1 MATAATNKEVQRV
14 EKLKLKRGYGS
25 MTELQVLTEERNN
38 LLLKIKEIE
47 TSCEGIDNEDNAKR
61 LQELNA
67 AKAQFAAQ
75 EVNLQEQLNAVKAKI
90 AAISTEMAAL
100 SVTVTEKFLAAIK
113 KQRWY
118 FFKNV
123 PEILFDRETG
133 LLWANLD
140 YFPGCKYGS
149 TDNVKNDVRK
159 FKVGNI
165 TDWVIPKFDDFKMM
179 IQDKTFPYQEGTN
192 YRIKHKRY
200 GCCDDIYGI
209 DLDCLSSCGI
219 SQYNINTY
227 GLCVIP
233 CSNYLVK
240 NTDFRNNLKLNNY
253 AYTEKER
260 LQFILNLFLQN
271 DLLPIFND
279 QEVMQLY
286 KKVYVEKPA
295 LMNELNELQLKIED
309 LQKVTLLSSEFD
321 YTALL
326 AKYDVKAINK
336 SVIKYYQAVQQWTCE
351 LIDKLDA
358 YEERKEA
365 VIRDFN
371 LIGLKLSKKYEK
383 NSKLTDEENVLLA
396 ERQRY
401 LSNKLSLG
409 MHNIKSKILA
419 VKKQADDLEQR
430 IDEIDDGENSIH
442 ELALL
447 EKEERA
453 SFEFLAENTGK
464 IIKNALLKIEY
475 FENNRQLVMNIV
487 DIWEKWSE
495 DYRVFKTTYFE
506 DLKSACEEDS
516 IEEKNWVKWYQDWQN
531 IRFKI
536 EQKVQPV
543 LERSLKEPMP
553 TITETEVS
561 VPDLLIKAL
570 DEYKERVDKFFRD
583 ERMGIYQKLFFQTGG
598 DLQEKFESESELYK
612 CTTAFQNDL
621 QNIIFNCAK
630 AEDRIFILRWANSLL
645 DIQIDEILDFV
656 ADKDLQKISRDI
668 LNEFAAL
675 KQKNF
680 DTYLNDAKAYG
691 EEKSRREKEYNSL
704 IFKMRK
710 DLMKQIKSLRKTML
724 NDRDG
729 IGGE

>member
-1 MATAATNKEVQRV
+1 
-14 EKLKLKRGYGS
+14 
-25 MTELQVLTEERNN
+25 MTELQVLTEQRDD

-47 TSCEGIDNEDNAKR
+47 TSCEGIENEDNANR

-67 AKAQFAAQ
+67 AKAQLAAQ
-75 EVNLQEQLNAVKAKI
+75 ENNMQSQLSAIQAQI
-90 AAISTEMAAL
+90 AAVSTEITEL
-100 SVTVTEKFLAAIK
+100 SVTATEKILEAIK
-113 KQRWY
+113 NQRWF

-123 PEILFDRETG
+123 PEIILDRDTG
-133 LLWANLD
+133 LLWANLE
-140 YFPGCKYGS
+140 YFPWCAANRGNYN
-149 TDNVKNDVRK
+149 TDGAKRAVSK

-165 TDWVIPKFDDFKMM
+165 DDWKIPTFDDFRTM
-179 IQDKTFPYQEGTN
+179 ISDKTFPYHIG
-192 YRIKHKRY
+192 YDKYYIKGGVYWHCDMTGY
-200 GCCDDIYGI
+200 GGVGI
-209 DLDCLSSCGI
+209 DLD
-219 SQYNINTY
+219 
-227 GLCVIP
+227 GLYRSDYFAYYVIP
-233 CSNYLVK
+233 CSDYLVK
-240 NTDFRNNLKLNNY
+240 NTDFRNNLWLNNS

-326 AKYDVKAINK
+326 AKYDVKAIHK

-351 LIDKLDA
+351 LINKLDD
-358 YEERKEA
+358 YEEQKEA

-383 NSKLTDEENVLLA
+383 NSKLTDEENTLLA

-409 MHNIKSKILA
+409 MNNIKSKILA
-419 VKKQADDLEQR
+419 VKKQADDLEMR
-430 IDEIDDGENSIH
+430 IDEIDNSPNSMH
-442 ELALL
+442 ELALV
-447 EKEERA
+447 EKEERV

-475 FENNRQLVMNIV
+475 FEDNREFVKNVV
-487 DIWEKWSE
+487 DIWENWSE
-495 DYRVFKTTYFE
+495 DYRVFKTTYLE
-506 DLKSACEEDS
+506 DLKTSCEEDG
-516 IEEKNWVKWYQDWQN
+516 IEEDVWSKWYQDWQSV
-531 IRFKI
+531 RFKI
-536 EQKVQPV
+536 EQKLQPV
-543 LERSLKEPMP
+543 IERGLKGSVPV
-553 TITETEVS
+553 INETEVS
-561 VPDLLIKAL
+561 VPELLIKYL
-570 DEYKERVDKFFRD
+570 GEYKERIDKFFLE
-583 ERMGIYQKLFFQTGG
+583 ERKGIYQKFVFQAGG

-612 CTTAFQNDL
+612 YTTALQNDL
-621 QNIIFNCAK
+621 QNVIFNCAK
-630 AEDRIFILRWANSLL
+630 AEDRVFILKWANSLL

-668 LNEFAAL
+668 LTEFAAL
-675 KQKNF
+675 KQKNY
-680 DTYLNDAKAYG
+680 DIYLSDAKAYG
-691 EEKSRREKEYNSL
+691 EEKLRREKEYNSL

-710 DLMKQIKSLRKTML
+710 DLMKQ
-724 NDRDG
+724 
-729 IGGE
+729 

>member
-1 MATAATNKEVQRV
+1 
-14 EKLKLKRGYGS
+14 
-25 MTELQVLTEERNN
+25 MTELQILTEQRDN
-38 LLLKIKEIE
+38 LLLKIKEID
-47 TSCEGIDNEDNAKR
+47 TSCEGIENEDNANR
-61 LQELNA
+61 LQELNM
-67 AKAQFAAQ
+67 AKAQLLAQ
-75 EVNLQEQLNAVKAKI
+75 ESNMQSQLSAIQAQI
-90 AAISTEMAAL
+90 AAVSTEITEL
-100 SVTVTEKFLAAIK
+100 SVTATEKILEAVK
-113 KQRWY
+113 NQRWF

-123 PEILFDRETG
+123 PEIILDRDTG
-133 LLWANLD
+133 LLWASLD
-140 YFPGCKYGS
+140 YFPWSKTGDPS
-149 TDNVKNDVRK
+149 SSNDYDVNEARTAASK
-159 FKVGNI
+159 FRVGNI
-165 TDWVIPKFDDFKMM
+165 AGWKIPTFDDFRTM
-179 IQDKTFPYQEGTN
+179 IGDKTFPYHIGSEF
-192 YRIKHKRY
+192 YYIKGSSRWY
-200 GCCDDIYGI
+200 CDMTGHSGKGI
-209 DLDCLSSCGI
+209 NLEDLSSTDKV
-219 SQYNINTY
+219 YY
-227 GLCVIP
+227 VIP
-233 CSNYLVK
+233 CSDYLVK
-240 NTDFRNNLKLNNY
+240 NTDFRNNLWLNNS

-279 QEVMQLY
+279 QKTMELY
-286 KKVYVEKPA
+286 KNVYIEKPA
-295 LMNELNELQLKIED
+295 LINELNELQLKIED

-358 YEERKEA
+358 YEEQKEA
-365 VIRDFN
+365 FIRDFN

-383 NSKLTDEENVLLA
+383 NSKLTDEENALLA

-516 IEEKNWVKWYQDWQN
+516 IEEKIWAKWYQDWQN
-531 IRFKI
+531 IRLKI

-570 DEYKERVDKFFRD
+570 DEYKERVDKFYRD
-583 ERMGIYQKLFFQTGG
+583 ERMGIYQKFVFQAGG

>member
-1 MATAATNKEVQRV
+1 
-14 EKLKLKRGYGS
+14 
-25 MTELQVLTEERNN
+25 MTELQVLTEQRDD

-47 TSCEGIDNEDNAKR
+47 TSCEGIENEENANR

-67 AKAQFAAQ
+67 AKAQLLAQ
-75 EVNLQEQLNAVKAKI
+75 ENNMQSQLSAIQAQI
-90 AAISTEMAAL
+90 AAVSTEMTEL
-100 SVTVTEKFLAAIK
+100 SVTATEKILEAIK
-113 KQRWY
+113 NQRWF

-123 PEILFDRETG
+123 PEIILDRDTG
-133 LLWANLD
+133 LLWANLE
-140 YFPGCKYGS
+140 YFPWCDANGNRYYADEATYAVS
-149 TDNVKNDVRK
+149 K

-165 TDWVIPKFDDFKMM
+165 DDWKIPTFDDFRTM
-179 IQDKTFPYQEGTN
+179 ISDKTFPYHVG
-192 YRIKHKRY
+192 YGDYYIKGQRFWY
-200 GCCDDIYGI
+200 CDMTGYSGDGI
-209 DLDCLSSCGI
+209 DLNDLSIESGAWF
-219 SQYNINTY
+219 
-227 GLCVIP
+227 VIP
-233 CSNYLVK
+233 CSDYLVK
-240 NTDFRNNLKLNNY
+240 NTDFRNNLWLNNY

-260 LQFILNLFLQN
+260 LQFILNLFIQN
-271 DLLPIFND
+271 DLQPIFND
-279 QEVMQLY
+279 QGVMQLY
-286 KKVYVEKPA
+286 KKVYIEKPA

-321 YTALL
+321 YTTLL

-351 LIDKLDA
+351 LINKLDA
-358 YEERKEA
+358 YEEQKEA

-383 NSKLTDEENVLLA
+383 NSKLTDEENTLLA

-487 DIWEKWSE
+487 DIWEKCSE

-516 IEEKNWVKWYQDWQN
+516 IEEKIWVKWYQDWQN

-570 DEYKERVDKFFRD
+570 DEYKERVDKFYRD
-583 ERMGIYQKLFFQTGG
+583 ERMGIYQKFVFQAGG

-621 QNIIFNCAK
+621 QNVIFNCAK

-668 LNEFAAL
+668 LNEFASL

-710 DLMKQIKSLRKTML
+710 DLMKQ
-724 NDRDG
+724 
-729 IGGE
+729 

>member
-1 MATAATNKEVQRV
+1 
-14 EKLKLKRGYGS
+14 
-25 MTELQVLTEERNN
+25 MTELQVLTEQRDN
-38 LLLKIKEIE
+38 LLLKIKEIA
-47 TSCEGIDNEDNAKR
+47 TSCEGIENENNANR

-67 AKAQFAAQ
+67 AKAQLAAQ
-75 EVNLQEQLNAVKAKI
+75 ESNMQVQLSAIQAQI
-90 AAISTEMAAL
+90 AAVSTEITEL
-100 SVTVTEKFLAAIK
+100 SVTATEKILEAVK
-113 KQRWY
+113 TQRWF
-118 FFKNV
+118 FFKNR
-123 PEILFDRETG
+123 PEIILDRDTG
-133 LLWANLD
+133 LLWANLE
-140 YFPGCKYGS
+140 YFPWCTVNGGS
-149 TDNVKNDVRK
+149 YDTAGAKRVVSK

-165 TDWVIPKFDDFKMM
+165 DDWKIPTFDDFRTM
-179 IQDKTFPYQEGTN
+179 ISDKTFPYHVGYEH
-192 YRIKHKRY
+192 YYIKGQRY
-200 GCCDDIYGI
+200 WHCDMTGYSGDGI
-209 DLDCLSSCGI
+209 DLDNLSIENGV
-219 SQYNINTY
+219 Y
-227 GLCVIP
+227 CVIP
-233 CSNYLVK
+233 CTDYLVK
-240 NTDFRNNLKLNNY
+240 NTDFRNNLWLNNY

-260 LQFILNLFLQN
+260 LQFILNLFIQN

-295 LMNELNELQLKIED
+295 LINELNELQLKIED

-351 LIDKLDA
+351 LINKLDD
-358 YEERKEA
+358 YEEQKEA

-383 NSKLTDEENVLLA
+383 NSKLTDEENTLLA

-409 MHNIKSKILA
+409 MNNIKSKILA
-419 VKKQADDLEQR
+419 VKKQADDLEMR
-430 IDEIDDGENSIH
+430 IDEIDNSPNSMH
-442 ELALL
+442 ELALV
-447 EKEERA
+447 EKEERV

-516 IEEKNWVKWYQDWQN
+516 IEEKIWVKWYQDWQN

-570 DEYKERVDKFFRD
+570 DEYKERVDKFYRD
-583 ERMGIYQKLFFQTGG
+583 ERMGIYQKFVFQAGG

-710 DLMKQIKSLRKTML
+710 DLMKQ
-724 NDRDG
+724 
-729 IGGE
+729 

>member
-1 MATAATNKEVQRV
+1 
-14 EKLKLKRGYGS
+14 
-25 MTELQVLTEERNN
+25 MTELQVLTEQRDN

-47 TSCEGIDNEDNAKR
+47 TSCEGIENEENANR

-67 AKAQFAAQ
+67 AKEQLLAQ
-75 EVNLQEQLNAVKAKI
+75 ENNMQSQLSAIQAQI
-90 AAISTEMAAL
+90 AAVSTEITEL
-100 SVTVTEKFLAAIK
+100 SVTATEKILEAVK
-113 KQRWY
+113 NQRWF

-123 PEILFDRETG
+123 PEIILDRDTG
-133 LLWANLD
+133 LLWANLE
-140 YFPGCKYGS
+140 YFPWCTANGGNYN
-149 TDNVKNDVRK
+149 TDGAKRAVSK

-165 TDWVIPKFDDFKMM
+165 DDWKFPTFDDFRTM
-179 IQDKTFPYQEGTN
+179 ISDKTFPYHVG
-192 YRIKHKRY
+192 YSYYYIKGHKY
-200 GCCDDIYGI
+200 WYCDMTGYSGDGI
-209 DLDCLSSCGI
+209 DLSGLYTSS
-219 SQYNINTY
+219 YAY
-227 GLCVIP
+227 FVIP
-233 CSNYLVK
+233 CSDYLVK
-240 NTDFRNNLKLNNY
+240 NTDFRNNLWLNNS

-309 LQKVTLLSSEFD
+309 LQKVTLLSAEFD

-351 LIDKLDA
+351 LINKLNA
-358 YEERKEA
+358 YEEQKEA
-365 VIRDFN
+365 IIRDFN

-383 NSKLTDEENVLLA
+383 NLKLTDEENTLLA

-447 EKEERA
+447 EKEARA

-516 IEEKNWVKWYQDWQN
+516 IEEKIWGKWYQDWQN

-570 DEYKERVDKFFRD
+570 DEYKERVDKFYRD
-583 ERMGIYQKLFFQTGG
+583 ERMGIYQKFVFQAGG

-710 DLMKQIKSLRKTML
+710 DLMKQ
-724 NDRDG
+724 
-729 IGGE
+729 

>member
-1 MATAATNKEVQRV
+1 
-14 EKLKLKRGYGS
+14 
-25 MTELQVLTEERNN
+25 MTELQVLTEQRDN

-47 TSCEGIDNEDNAKR
+47 TSCEGIENEDNANR

-67 AKAQFAAQ
+67 AKAQLAAQ
-75 EVNLQEQLNAVKAKI
+75 EVNIKEQLNTVQAQI
-90 AAISTEMAAL
+90 AAVSTEITEL
-100 SVTVTEKFLAAIK
+100 SVTATEKILEAVK
-113 KQRWY
+113 TQRWF

-123 PEILFDRETG
+123 PEIILDRDTG

-140 YFPGCKYGS
+140 YFPWCKQGDPEFGYS
-149 TDNVKNDVRK
+149 ANDAKLVVNE
-159 FKVGNI
+159 FIVSNI
-165 TDWVIPKFDDFKMM
+165 TDWKIATFDDFKMM
-179 IQDKTFPYQEGTN
+179 IQDKTFPYQKGG
-192 YRIKHKRY
+192 YYYIKGKKYWLCDTTGY
-200 GCCDDIYGI
+200 GGEGI
-209 DLDCLSSCGI
+209 DLSNLSAAHPYYE
-219 SQYNINTY
+219 QTY
-227 GLCVIP
+227 VIP
-233 CSNYLVK
+233 CSDYLVK
-240 NTDFRNNLKLNNY
+240 NTDFRNNLWLNNY

-286 KKVYVEKPA
+286 KKVYIEKPA

-326 AKYDVKAINK
+326 AKYDVKAINE

-358 YEERKEA
+358 YEEQKEA

-383 NSKLTDEENVLLA
+383 NSKLTDEENTLLA

-430 IDEIDDGENSIH
+430 IDEIDDGENSIY

-516 IEEKNWVKWYQDWQN
+516 IEEKIWVKWYQDWQN

-553 TITETEVS
+553 TIMETEVS

-570 DEYKERVDKFFRD
+570 DEYKERVDKFYHD
-583 ERMGIYQKLFFQTGG
+583 ERMGIYQKFVFQAGG

-621 QNIIFNCAK
+621 QNIIFNCVK

-668 LNEFAAL
+668 LNEFASL

-710 DLMKQIKSLRKTML
+710 DLMKQ
-724 NDRDG
+724 
-729 IGGE
+729 

>member
-1 MATAATNKEVQRV
+1 
-14 EKLKLKRGYGS
+14 
-25 MTELQVLTEERNN
+25 MTELQVLTEQRDD

-47 TSCEGIDNEDNAKR
+47 TSCEGIENEDNANR

-67 AKAQFAAQ
+67 AKAQLAAQ
-75 EVNLQEQLNAVKAKI
+75 ESNMQAQLSAIQAQI
-90 AAISTEMAAL
+90 AAVSTEMTEL
-100 SVTVTEKFLAAIK
+100 SVTATEKILEAIK
-113 KQRWY
+113 NQRWF

-123 PEILFDRETG
+123 PESIFDRDTG
-133 LLWANLD
+133 LLWANLE
-140 YFPGCKYGS
+140 YFPWRRADGS
-149 TDNVKNDVRK
+149 SYNIDRAKRVVSE

-165 TDWVIPKFDDFKMM
+165 DDWKFPTFDDFRTM
-179 IQDKTFPYQEGTN
+179 ISDKTFPYHIGYDN
-192 YRIKHKRY
+192 YYIKGGKYWYCDMTGY
-200 GCCDDIYGI
+200 GGVGI
-209 DLDCLSSCGI
+209 DLERLCI
-219 SQYNINTY
+219 SDYAWY
-227 GLCVIP
+227 LIP
-233 CSNYLVK
+233 CSDYLVK
-240 NTDFRNNLKLNNY
+240 NTDFRNNLWLNNS

-260 LQFILNLFLQN
+260 FQFILNLFLQN

-358 YEERKEA
+358 YEEQKEA

-383 NSKLTDEENVLLA
+383 NSKLTDEENALLA

-447 EKEERA
+447 EKEKRA

-516 IEEKNWVKWYQDWQN
+516 IEEKIWVKWYQDWQN

-570 DEYKERVDKFFRD
+570 DEYKERVDKFYRD
-583 ERMGIYQKLFFQTGG
+583 ERMGIYQKFVFQAGG

-621 QNIIFNCAK
+621 QDIIFNCAK

-710 DLMKQIKSLRKTML
+710 DLMKQ
-724 NDRDG
+724 
-729 IGGE
+729 

>member
-1 MATAATNKEVQRV
+1 
-14 EKLKLKRGYGS
+14 
-25 MTELQVLTEERNN
+25 MTELQVLTEQRDN

-47 TSCEGIDNEDNAKR
+47 TSCEGIENEDNANR

-67 AKAQFAAQ
+67 AKAQLAAQ
-75 EVNLQEQLNAVKAKI
+75 EVNIKEQLNTVQAQI
-90 AAISTEMAAL
+90 AAVSTEITEL
-100 SVTVTEKFLAAIK
+100 SVTATEKILDAVK
-113 KQRWY
+113 NQRWF

-123 PEILFDRETG
+123 PEIILDRDTG
-133 LLWANLD
+133 LLWASLD
-140 YFPGCKYGS
+140 YFPWCKNGNPS
-149 TDNVKNDVRK
+149 TFYYYSWDEAKQAVSK

-165 TDWVIPKFDDFKMM
+165 DDWKMPTFDDFKKM
-179 IQDKTFPYQEGTN
+179 IVDKTFPYQNGSKYYIKGYAEWYCDTTGYGGKGINLSDLSIQNN
-192 YRIKHKRY
+192 YAY
-200 GCCDDIYGI
+200 Y
-209 DLDCLSSCGI
+209 
-219 SQYNINTY
+219 
-227 GLCVIP
+227 VIP
-233 CSNYLVK
+233 CSDYLVK
-240 NTDFRNNLKLNNY
+240 NTDFRNNLSLNNY

-260 LQFILNLFLQN
+260 LQFILNLFIQN

-279 QEVMQLY
+279 QDVMQLY

-516 IEEKNWVKWYQDWQN
+516 IEEKIWAKWYQDWQN
-531 IRFKI
+531 IRLKI

-570 DEYKERVDKFFRD
+570 DEYKERVDKFYRD
-583 ERMGIYQKLFFQTGG
+583 ERMGIYQKFVFQAGG

-621 QNIIFNCAK
+621 QDIIFNCAK